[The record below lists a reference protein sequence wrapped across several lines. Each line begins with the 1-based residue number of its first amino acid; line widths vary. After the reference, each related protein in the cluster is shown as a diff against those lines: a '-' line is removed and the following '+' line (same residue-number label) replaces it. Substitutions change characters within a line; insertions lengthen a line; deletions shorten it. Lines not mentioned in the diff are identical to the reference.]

1 MNRNGYPLRRI
12 AALIGLLLWA
22 AGCSSVGPRQTMS
35 TDSVDESV
43 AVIEE
48 GIAANERLAAE
59 QQARAEALLEALMPP
74 EEAGEPAPPEPR
86 FDLAV
91 NGVPAQEFFRGL
103 VQDTPYNMVVHP
115 DVTGAIS
122 LELKDVSVLEV
133 MAIMRDVYGFDYA
146 LDGRLLQVFPDALR
160 TEIFQVNYLNV
171 ERSGHSEM
179 QVSAGKVSDAGATG
193 GNSGYDGGNQN
204 DDGGSRSGNRN
215 GGRSG
220 GSVVGTSVNTGAE
233 TNFWKELQQTL
244 DAIVAADTGSQV
256 VVTPQVGL
264 AVVRARPES
273 LRAVRSYLSRV
284 ENTLHRQVILEAKV
298 IEVTLRDGFQAG
310 INWNTFGDASG
321 GTFEPT
327 TFIDEAGNLVTTN
340 GSEHSTAG
348 EFLAGAGGDFFNP
361 LGSAFT
367 LNASYGDFEA
377 AIDLL
382 RTQGSVQVLSSPRIA
397 TVNNQKAVIKVGD
410 DEFFVTDISTNTVTA
425 GSAINTVD
433 SPELTPFF
441 SGIALDVTPQ
451 ISDAGDVILHI
462 HPTVSEVREQL
473 KTISGEQVPLAA
485 SQIRESDSIV
495 RAANGQIVVIGG
507 LMQNSSEDNNA
518 RVPGLG
524 RLPGLGYLFKQ
535 KGQSGVKSE
544 LVILLKP
551 IVVNGAEQNDA
562 LRRSVDRIR
571 ELKRALD
578 RRG

>member
-1 MNRNGYPLRRI
+1 VNGFVI
-12 AALIGLLLWA
+12 AGLLALLVG
-22 AGCSSVGPRQTMS
+22 GCSSVGPRTAMS
-35 TDSVDESV
+35 TDSVDASV
-43 AVIEE
+43 EAMEA
-48 GIAANERLAAE
+48 GIAENQQIAQRQRE
-59 QQARAEALLEALMPP
+59 QARQLLDALLPPESGEAAPAEA
-74 EEAGEPAPPEPR
+74 R

-103 VQDTPYNMVVHP
+103 VEDTDYNMVVHP
-115 DVTGAIS
+115 EVEGAVS
-122 LELKDVSVLEV
+122 LELKNVTVAEV
-133 MAIMRDVYGFDYA
+133 MEIMRDVYGFDYT
-146 LDGRLLQVFPDALR
+146 LRDRLLQVYPDALR

-171 ERSGHSEM
+171 ERSGRSEM
-179 QVSAGKVSDAGATG
+179 RVSAGKVTDAGG
-193 GNSGYDGGNQN
+193 SSNRGYDDRGAVGG
-204 DDGGSRSGNRN
+204 DRGGYGGGERRN
-215 GGRSG
+215 G

-233 TNFWKELQQTL
+233 TNFWKELKETL
-244 DAIVAADTGSQV
+244 TALVGNDAGSQV

-264 AVVRARPES
+264 AVVRARPDS
-273 LRAVRSYLSRV
+273 LHAVRNYLSRV
-284 ENTLHRQVILEAKV
+284 ESTLHRQVILEAKV
-298 IEVTLRDGFQAG
+298 IEVTLREGFQAG
-310 INWNTFGDASG
+310 IDWNTFGDASG
-321 GTFEPT
+321 GTFKPT
-327 TFIDEAGNLVTTN
+327 TFIDEAGNVVTTS

-348 EFLAGAGGDFFNP
+348 EFLSGDGFDFFNP

-382 RTQGSVQVLSSPRIA
+382 KTQGSVQVLSSPRIA

-451 ISDAGDVILHI
+451 ISETGEVILHI

-473 KTISGEQVPLAA
+473 KNISGEQVPLAA

-495 RAANGQIVVIGG
+495 RASNGQIVVIGG

-535 KGQSGVKSE
+535 KSQAGVKSE

-551 IVVNGAEQNDA
+551 IVVNGKEQGEDIQ
-562 LRRSVDRIR
+562 RSVDRI
-571 ELKRALD
+571 EALKRALN

>member
-1 MNRNGYPLRRI
+1 MRTIGVMTL
-12 AALIGLLLWA
+12 AAVLMLS
-22 AGCSSVGPRQTMS
+22 GCSSVGPRTAMS
-35 TDSVDESV
+35 TESVDESV
-43 AVIEE
+43 AVLEE
-48 GIAANERLAAE
+48 GIAENERV
-59 QQARAEALLEALMPP
+59 ARRQEEVNRALMEALMPP
-74 EEAGEPAPPEPR
+74 EASTDSIPEER

-91 NGVPAQEFFRGL
+91 DGVPAQEFFRGL
-103 VQDTPYNMVVHP
+103 VQDTSYNMVVHP
-115 DVTGAIS
+115 NVDGLVS
-122 LELKDVSVLEV
+122 LELKDVSVPEV
-133 MAIMRDVYGFDYA
+133 MAIMRDVYGYDYT
-146 LDGRLLQVFPDALR
+146 LTDRLLQVYPDALR

-171 ERSGHSEM
+171 ERSGRSET
-179 QVSAGKVSDAGATG
+179 QVSAGKVTDS
-193 GNSGYDGGNQN
+193 
-204 DDGGSRSGNRN
+204 GGSNRN
-215 GGRSG
+215 RYNDGSDSSAAGYGGGYGDRGRGG
-220 GSVVGTSVNTGAE
+220 GSVVGTSINTAAE
-233 TNFWKELQQTL
+233 TNFWKELKETL
-244 DAIVAADTGSQV
+244 TAIVAGDAGNQV

-264 AVVRARPES
+264 VVVRARPDS
-273 LRAVRSYLSRV
+273 LHAVRAYLSRV
-284 ENTLHRQVILEAKV
+284 ESTLHRQVILEAKV
-298 IEVTLRDGFQAG
+298 IEVTLREGFQAG

-321 GTFEPT
+321 GTFKPVS
-327 TFIDEAGNLVTTN
+327 FIDDAGNVVTTA

-348 EFLAGAGGDFFNP
+348 EFLAGAGSEFFNP

-382 RTQGSVQVLSSPRIA
+382 KTQGSVQVLSSPRIA

-462 HPTVSEVREQL
+462 HPTVSEVKEQL
-473 KTISGEQVPLAA
+473 KNISGEQVPLAA

-535 KGQSGVKSE
+535 KAQTGVKSE

-551 IVVNGAEQNDA
+551 IVVNGKEQQE
-562 LRRSVDRIR
+562 SMQQSMDRIQ
-571 ELKRALD
+571 ELKRALN

>member
-1 MNRNGYPLRRI
+1 MV
-12 AALIGLLLWA
+12 LLG
-22 AGCSSVGPRQTMS
+22 GCSAVGPRPALS
-35 TDSVDESV
+35 TDSVDEAV
-43 AVIEE
+43 AVMEQ
-48 GIAANERLAAE
+48 GIADNQRVAERQRE
-59 QQARAEALLEALMPP
+59 VSQALLDTLLPP
-74 EEAGEPAPPEPR
+74 EAADARHPEER

-91 NGVPAQEFFRGL
+91 NGVAAQEFFRGL
-103 VQDTPYNMVVHP
+103 VQDTTYNMVVHP
-115 DVTGAIS
+115 NVAGDVS
-122 LELKDVSVLEV
+122 LDLKDVSVPEV
-133 MAIMRDVYGFDYA
+133 MEIMREVYGYDYA
-146 LDGRLLQVFPDALR
+146 RSDRLLQVYPDALR

-171 ERSGHSEM
+171 ERSGTSEM
-179 QVSAGKVSDAGATG
+179 RVSAGKVTDGGGNGGGQRSGEDEAGADYA
-193 GNSGYDGGNQN
+193 SG
-204 DDGGSRSGNRN
+204 SGR
-215 GGRSG
+215 GRSG
-220 GSVVGTSVNTGAE
+220 GSVVGTSINTGAR
-233 TNFWKELQQTL
+233 TNFWRELDLTL
-244 DAIVAADTGSQV
+244 ATIVAGDTGSQV

-264 AVVRARPES
+264 AVVRARPDS

-284 ENTLHRQVILEAKV
+284 ESTLHRQVILEAKV
-298 IEVTLRDGFQAG
+298 IEVTLREGFQAG

-321 GTFEPT
+321 GTFSPT
-327 TFIDEAGNLVTTN
+327 ATTA

-348 EFLAGAGGDFFNP
+348 EFLFGAGSDFFNP
-361 LGSAFT
+361 LGSSFT

-382 RTQGSVQVLSSPRIA
+382 KTQGTVQVLSSPRIA

-410 DEFFVTDISTNTVTA
+410 DEFFVTDISTSVVTA
-425 GSAINTVD
+425 GSAINTLD

-451 ISDAGDVILHI
+451 ISEGGDVILHI

-473 KTISGEQVPLAA
+473 KNISGEQVPLAA

-524 RLPGLGYLFKQ
+524 RIPGLGYLFKQ
-535 KGQSGVKSE
+535 KSQTGVKSE

-551 IVVNGAEQNDA
+551 TVVNGPEQADFMKA
-562 LRRSVDRIR
+562 SVERMQELRR
-571 ELKRALD
+571 ELS

>member
-1 MNRNGYPLRRI
+1 MNRNGTPLRWI
-12 AALIGLLLWA
+12 AALPGLLLVA
-22 AGCSSVGPRQTMS
+22 AGCSSVGPRQAMS

-43 AVIEE
+43 AVIED
-48 GIAANERLAAE
+48 GITANERLAAE
-59 QQARAEALLEALMPP
+59 QQARAEALLEALMP
-74 EEAGEPAPPEPR
+74 EAESEPAAPEPR

-122 LELKDVSVLEV
+122 LELKDVSVPEV
-133 MAIMRDVYGFDYA
+133 MEIMRDVYGFDFA
-146 LDGRLLQVFPDALR
+146 LEGRLLRVYPDALR

-179 QVSAGKVSDAGATG
+179 QVSAGKVTDAGSTG
-193 GNSGYDGGNQN
+193 GSAGYDGGNQN
-204 DDGGSRSGNRN
+204 YQQSGRS

-233 TNFWKELQQTL
+233 TNFWKELQETL
-244 DAIVAADTGSQV
+244 DAIVGGDAGSQV

-321 GTFEPT
+321 GTFAPT
-327 TFIDEAGNLVTTN
+327 TFIDEAGNIVTTN
-340 GSEHSTAG
+340 GSEHATAG
-348 EFLAGAGGDFFNP
+348 EFLAGSGGDFFNP

-495 RAANGQIVVIGG
+495 RASNGQIVVIGG

-551 IVVNGAEQNDA
+551 IVVDSAGQNDA
-562 LRRSVDRIR
+562 LRRSVDRIQA
-571 ELKRALD
+571 LKRALD

>member
-1 MNRNGYPLRRI
+1 
-12 AALIGLLLWA
+12 
-22 AGCSSVGPRQTMS
+22 MS
-35 TDSVDESV
+35 TESVDE
-43 AVIEE
+43 AVTVLEE
-48 GIAANERLAAE
+48 GIAENERIA
-59 QQARAEALLEALMPP
+59 QQQRELSQALMEALMPP
-74 EEAGEPAPPEPR
+74 ESAAAEVPQER

-91 NGVPAQEFFRGL
+91 SEVPAQEFFRGL

-115 DVTGAIS
+115 DVEGLVS
-122 LELKDVSVLEV
+122 LDLKDVSVPEV
-133 MAIMRDVYGFDYA
+133 MAIMRDVYGYDYTLA
-146 LDGRLLQVFPDALR
+146 GLLLQVYPDALR

-171 ERSGHSEM
+171 ERSGRSEM
-179 QVSAGKVSDAGATG
+179 QVSAGKVSDAGG
-193 GNSGYDGGNQN
+193 SNRNGYNNGSSANQN
-204 DDGGSRSGNRN
+204 DYSGGGYGDR
-215 GGRSG
+215 GRGG
-220 GSVVGTSVNTGAE
+220 GSVVGTSVNTTGE
-233 TNFWKELQQTL
+233 TDFWKELKETL
-244 DAIVAADTGSQV
+244 TAIVAGDAGSQV

-264 AVVRARPES
+264 AVVRARPDS
-273 LRAVRSYLSRV
+273 LHAVRSYLSRV

-298 IEVTLRDGFQAG
+298 IEVTLREGFQAG

-321 GTFEPT
+321 GTFKPVS
-327 TFIDEAGNLVTTN
+327 FIDGAGNVVTTA

-348 EFLAGAGGDFFNP
+348 EFLFGGGSEFFNP

-382 RTQGSVQVLSSPRIA
+382 KTQGSVQVLSSPRIA

-462 HPTVSEVREQL
+462 HPTVSEVKEQL
-473 KTISGEQVPLAA
+473 KNISGEQVPLAA

-524 RLPGLGYLFKQ
+524 RIPGLGYLFKQ
-535 KGQSGVKSE
+535 KSQTGVKSE

-551 IVVNGAEQNDA
+551 IVVNGKEQQESMQ
-562 LRRSVDRIR
+562 RSMDRMQ
-571 ELKRALD
+571 ELKRSLN